1 MQQIQHQM
9 FVKGRL
15 FCNFSSFSVKESVTI
30 RIIKD
35 VNYKNGIVPKLSN
48 FYDEVI
54 VPVLFTKNMKIERTC
69 KELLEDIVTLVKK
82 SDITK
87 KLQDDLILIV

>member
-9 FVKGRL
+9 FVTGRL

-35 VNYKNGIVPKLSN
+35 VNYKHGIVPKLSN